1 MTALRITSLTAT
13 LIAALLLTAC
23 SKNDSTAEAAAPAA
37 SAAAASTPSAKSVEA
52 SSPSPAAP
60 AATPSSAEV
69 SPERD
74 LATAANAL
82 AGATEASAAAP
93 GAPAAAVAPAVS
105 APAAPAPVVATA
117 APVAAP
123 AKPTAADVEAARKQ
137 AQIEWALKQ
146 DEIKNDPNGQWAT
159 GAKASS
165 TFNDAK
171 GNTSYS
177 ANQATGEPNVQ
188 VYSTTPQAWSSKTP
202 DSGIEWLELTFTKA
216 VRASAVRVRE
226 SSGSGAL
233 IKIEVFDDK
242 GAAHTVWSG
251 TDSTKELN
259 YLIAEFPKT
268 AFTTNRVKLTLATN
282 VVSGWNQIDAVQLVG
297 SKQ

>member
-82 AGATEASAAAP
+82 AGATTEASAAAP
-93 GAPAAAVAPAVS
+93 GAPVAPVAPAV
-105 APAAPAPVVATA
+105 AAAAAPAPVVATA
-117 APVAAP
+117 AAAP
-123 AKPTAADVEAARKQ
+123 PKPTAADIEATRKQ
-137 AQIEWALKQ
+137 AQIAWALKQ
-146 DEIKNDPNGQWAT
+146 DEIKSDPNGQWAT
-159 GAKASS
+159 DAKASS

-177 ANQATGEPNVQ
+177 ASQATGEPNVQ
-188 VYSTTPQAWSSKTP
+188 TYSTTPQAWSSKTP
-202 DSGIEWLELTFTKA
+202 DSGIEWLELTFAKPVHA
-216 VRASAVRVRE
+216 NAVRVRE

-233 IKIEVFDDK
+233 IKIEVFDEK
-242 GAAHTVWSG
+242 GVAHTVWSG

-259 YLIAEFPKT
+259 YLTAEFPKT
-268 AFTTNRVKLTLATN
+268 AFMTNRVKLTLATN

-297 SKQ
+297 SIQ